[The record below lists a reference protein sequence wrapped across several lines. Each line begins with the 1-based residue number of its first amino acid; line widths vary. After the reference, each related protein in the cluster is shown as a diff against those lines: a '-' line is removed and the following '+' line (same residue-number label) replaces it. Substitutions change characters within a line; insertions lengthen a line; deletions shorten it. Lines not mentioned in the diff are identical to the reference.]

1 MRLSISKFRTMILSA
16 MLFFGMAAEARV
28 ISGTVKDP
36 TGETIISASVVVKG
50 TTLGTVTDFDG
61 NYTIEV
67 PDDAKVLVFSYIG
80 MKTQELNITGDV
92 MNVVLSENS
101 EVLEEVVV
109 TGYGT
114 TKKRDLVTAVASV
127 SADQIKDVPVASAAE
142 ALQGKLAGVNVTT
155 TEGSP
160 DAEVK
165 IRVRGGTSLTQSNDP
180 LYIVDGMP
188 VSSISDIAPTDIA
201 SMDVLKDAA
210 ATAIYGAQGAN
221 GVIIIT
227 TKDANTDSEDKM
239 VFHVDYTGYVGWK
252 KLANRVQV
260 MDNREFMLMQYE
272 NAFLNRGDVEDKFYP
287 YFIRDYEKGSG
298 DIATLLENANNLKN
312 TDWLDRAFGRTG
324 FDSNHSISLS
334 GGNKN
339 ANFNLNYTRVDNK
352 AIMYGSDY
360 HRNNLSLKAKFKPI
374 KNMTIAFNTRY
385 SGTEVR
391 GSGTSGTHDLGGSSS
406 SESRLRSAVV
416 YTPTPLYKATQE
428 EEDDDTGQFGGLYD
442 PIKTI
447 NHNYKYKKDTRLNI
461 NGYISYK
468 FAKYFTWKSDIG
480 YDTRSQ
486 TTNQFYGTIT
496 STARQA
502 TLSTDKT
509 LGMVEE
515 KFNSK
520 LRQANTF
527 QYEQK
532 FKNAHNVSILVGEE
546 IMINKGWTKTEVC
559 AGFDSTI
566 VAPKVFEL
574 LGSAES
580 YSVSNYIDP
589 NDNMLSF
596 FARANYDYKS
606 RYYIS
611 LTFRADGSSRF
622 SKNNRWGF
630 FPSAALA
637 WNIAEESFMEK
648 AQSWL
653 SQLKLRFSY
662 GTAGNNQV
670 KLGYL
675 YPEFRSTMAAGD
687 SKAVHPWISGFTNMW
702 TIGGQGSQKI
712 APNQD
717 LKWETTITRNLG
729 LDFGFFNQRLSG
741 SLDMYINTT
750 KDLILL
756 YNLAQSYSA
765 QYRNIGSTENM
776 GIEFSVTGVI
786 LDKRSK
792 NLHYNLTINANIAAN
807 KNKIKD
813 LGNLDY
819 MPGNTSLMAGITE
832 EFRAYPGSALGNIY
846 GFKTN
851 GYYTASDFKS
861 YDGESK
867 KWVLDETKEGYVTP
881 YSEHAVGIAPGHIK
895 LADVSGPNGTPDG
908 KVDGN
913 DIVVL
918 GNALPKASGGF
929 ALNFNIGGEKWGQV
943 DLGANFT
950 YSIGNSVLNYN
961 KLDWTTIGTSDEKT
975 SWRNMLTT
983 MAYGNRYSMF
993 DNQGTY
999 LPDALLESPEVD
1011 GDVAMMIDMLDAAN
1025 AGATVRSPFM
1035 RKNVLT
1041 DEIVEDGSFLR
1052 LNQLTV
1058 GYSLADKW
1066 INKAYITKCR
1076 IYFQVS
1082 NVFCLTKYSGFDP
1095 EVDVYSSKNPL
1106 CPGVDFSAYPKSRG
1120 FNVGVNLSF

>member
-1 MRLSISKFRTMILSA
+1 MKLNSSVFRTMILSA
-16 MLFFGMAAEARV
+16 MLLCGMAAEARV

-50 TTLGTVTDFDG
+50 TTIGTVTDFDG
-61 NYTIEV
+61 NYVIDV

-80 MKTQELNITGDV
+80 MKTQELSISGDV

-155 TEGSP
+155 AEGSP

-252 KLANRVQV
+252 RLANRVQV
-260 MDNREFMLMQYE
+260 MDNREYMLMQYE
-272 NAFLNRGDVEDKFYP
+272 NAYLFRKDVEEKFYP
-287 YFIRDYEKGSG
+287 YFIKNYDKGTG
-298 DIATLLENANNLKN
+298 DIASLLAGANDRVHN
-312 TDWLDRAFGRTG
+312 DWLDETFGRTG

-339 ANFNLNYTRVDNK
+339 ANFNLNYTRTDNK

-374 KNMTIAFNTRY
+374 KNMTIAFTTRY
-385 SGTEVR
+385 SGTEVN
-391 GSGTSGTHDLGGSSS
+391 GSGSNAVKDEKSASS
-406 SESRLRSAVV
+406 SESRLRNSVV
-416 YTPTPLYKATQE
+416 YTPTTLYKKVAE
-428 EEDDDTGQFGGLYD
+428 DEDDSFGGLHN
-442 PIKTI
+442 PIRYI
-447 NHNYKYKKDTRLNI
+447 RDNYKNKKETRLHM

-468 FAKYFTWKSDIG
+468 FLKHFTWKSEVG
-480 YDTRSQ
+480 YDTKSVN
-486 TTNQFYGTIT
+486 TNRFYGTST
-496 STARQA
+496 STAYQA
-502 TLSTDKT
+502 TNAKDQTVGVVIK
-509 LGMVEE
+509 E
-515 KFNSK
+515 FNSK
-520 LRQANTF
+520 FRQTNTF
-527 QYEQK
+527 LWEQK
-532 FKNAHNVSILVGEE
+532 FNNAHNVSVLAGEE
-546 IMINKGWTKTEVC
+546 IVINKGWTATDV
-559 AGFDSTI
+559 AVGFDSTI
-566 VAPKVFEL
+566 VAEKVFQL
-574 LGSAES
+574 LGSAKD
-580 YSVSNYIDP
+580 YSNSNYINP

-622 SKNNRWGF
+622 AKGNQWGF
-630 FPSAALA
+630 FPSAAIA
-637 WNIAEESFMEK
+637 WNMAEESWMES
-648 AQSWL
+648 AQDWM

-670 KLGYL
+670 DLGFL
-675 YPEFRSTMAAGD
+675 YPEYVASLAATG
-687 SKAVHPWISGFTNMW
+687 SSAKPWMNGFTNMLV
-702 TIGGQGSQKI
+702 TGGSKHI
-712 APNQD
+712 APNPE

-729 LDFGFFNQRLSG
+729 IDFGFFNQRLSG
-741 SLDMYINTT
+741 TLDLYLNTT

-756 YNLAQSYSA
+756 YNLAQSYDA
-765 QYRNIGSTENM
+765 QYRNIGSTENK
-776 GIEFSVTGVI
+776 GVEFTITGVA
-786 LDKRSK
+786 LDKRTK
-792 NLHYNLTINANIAAN
+792 NLHYNLTISANIAAN
-807 KNKIKD
+807 FNKVKD
-813 LGNLDY
+813 LGNLEE
-819 MPGNTSLMAGITE
+819 MSGATGAFSSGSTE
-832 EFRAYPGSALGNIY
+832 FYVYPGQSLGNIY
-846 GFKTN
+846 GYKTD
-851 GYYTASDFKS
+851 GYYKASDFRSYNKTTREWTLKS
-861 YDGESK
+861 G
-867 KWVLDETKEGYVTP
+867 VTKQHSDLGKAY
-881 YSEHAVGIAPGHIK
+881 PGMIK
-895 LADVSGPNGTPDG
+895 LADVSGAEGVPDG
-908 KVDGN
+908 KITSEDLV
-913 DIVVL
+913 IL
-918 GNALPKASGGF
+918 GNTLPKASGGF
-929 ALNFNIGGEKWGQV
+929 SINFNIGGENWGQV

-961 KLDWTTIGTSDEKT
+961 KLDWTTIGTADDKS
-975 SWRNMLTT
+975 SWRNLLTT

-993 DNQGTY
+993 DADGGYMPTTLY
-999 LPDALLESPEVD
+999 ERPEITTFD
-1011 GDVAMMIDMLDAAN
+1011 EMTAELDAINAN
-1025 AGATVRSPFM
+1025 VKTHSPYM
-1035 RKNVLT
+1035 GSYIVT

-1052 LNQLTV
+1052 LNQLTI

-1076 IYFQVS
+1076 IYFQAS

-1095 EVDVYSSKNPL
+1095 EVDVYGSKNPL